1 MDDSPLSYTH
11 ELEPKKIPFTKK
23 DTITKVIVKS
33 KKKKKKSIFL
43 FVHLIVVKPSNY
55 VHICI
60 LESHQAQ

>member
-33 KKKKKKSIFL
+33 KKKKKKYL
-43 FVHLIVVKPSNY
+43 FICAFNSSQTVKLCSQL
-55 VHICI
+55 HT
-60 LESHQAQ
+60 